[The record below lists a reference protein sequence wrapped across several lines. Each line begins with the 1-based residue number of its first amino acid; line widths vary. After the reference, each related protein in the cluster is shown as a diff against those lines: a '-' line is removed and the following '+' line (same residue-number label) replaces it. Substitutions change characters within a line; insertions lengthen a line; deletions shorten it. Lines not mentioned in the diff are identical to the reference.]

1 MAGARKSGHR
11 PDRSVRTDLIRLWL
25 TVALAGVLA
34 SATVAVY
41 QTPSERTT
49 SDASVSG
56 ALVFQAKGC
65 SGCHSVTGV
74 AEFASIGPNL
84 TKLSD
89 FAGDRVAGMS
99 AEDYITQS
107 IRQPRAFT
115 VDGFGDGVMPS
126 LELSETEVAALV
138 SFLLSER

>member
-1 MAGARKSGHR
+1 MAGARKSGDR
-11 PDRSVRTDLIRLWL
+11 ANRSVRTDLIRLWL

-41 QTPSERTT
+41 RTPSEQTT
-49 SDASVSG
+49 NDASVSG
-56 ALVFQAKGC
+56 ALLFQAKGC
-65 SGCHSVTGV
+65 SGCHTVAGV

-89 FAGDRVAGMS
+89 IAGDRVAGMS
-99 AEDYITQS
+99 ATAYVTQS

-115 VDGFGDGVMPS
+115 VDGFGAGVMPTFV
-126 LELSETEVAALV
+126 LSDAEVAALV
-138 SFLLSER
+138 GFLLSER